1 MMSQN
6 IITNQGVTGLISIFL
21 GSVLSQCNLTA
32 MATGMYVI
40 AGLLLMSCAVNF
52 VKKYKI

>member
-1 MMSQN
+1 MLSQN

-21 GSVLSQCNLTA
+21 GSVLSQCNLSD

-40 AGLLLMSCAVNF
+40 AGLLLIACIVNF